1 MRIFRR
7 TKLGEFTV
15 VDHAIATYALGQAD
29 QEAEAA
35 RDLPTATDTDTQ
47 NWPTVDNE
55 SLDEN
60 QRTRLRH
67 YSRLFK
73 RYSHFRRNNSDAPPF
88 IQSTPARTPKCASI
102 GQSQLQL
109 QEGGGEMEMKTVAE
123 DTESQTFPSNNAM
136 HSTRKVTHFALTCRV
151 ASYKLQCLKSR
162 IQSHTPQRWVLQTLY
177 TTESLRVSII
187 DSWVEHVNTSPFTGH
202 RVVKP
207 WRHVVLYSPFK
218 KQETYYRKYMEYP
231 RGGREGSMLLVS
243 ATQGFF
249 CLSDRLQLTYAV

>member
-1 MRIFRR
+1 M
-7 TKLGEFTV
+7 KTV
-15 VDHAIATYALGQAD
+15 
-29 QEAEAA
+29 AEDTESQTFPSNNAMYSTRKVTHFA

-73 RYSHFRRNNSDAPPF
+73 TYSHFRRNNSDAPPF
-88 IQSTPARTPKCASI
+88 IQSTPARTPKFASI

-162 IQSHTPQRWVLQTLY
+162 SQSHTPQR
-177 TTESLRVSII
+177 
-187 DSWVEHVNTSPFTGH
+187 
-202 RVVKP
+202 
-207 WRHVVLYSPFK
+207 
-218 KQETYYRKYMEYP
+218 
-231 RGGREGSMLLVS
+231 
-243 ATQGFF
+243 
-249 CLSDRLQLTYAV
+249 